1 MIDSSPIKSLISAT
15 PGITISDSAS
25 YYGGKAP
32 GLPLLLIRTHLLKA
46 VISIQGAQLLE
57 FTPCDSNAPLLWL
70 SPKARFDKG
79 KAIRGGIPIC
89 LPWFGVPTFEGHN
102 TMPKKPKHGFA
113 RTQLWQLTQASCKND
128 GHCNLKFIFSN
139 NKETV
144 QLYPFQFSAEL
155 EVSLSQSIKLGL
167 TVHNRDKQTIPVSLA
182 FHSYHP
188 VDSLKNT
195 QVTGLENTHYLDNTR
210 DLKKSWQDG
219 AITFPGEV
227 DRVYE
232 NINTEQIIKS
242 KSAIG
247 INANNCPTAI
257 IWNPGAEVA
266 ATMTDIGKGNYQS
279 FICVERGA
287 AFSDSWKIPSGEKRV
302 ASVKIQSCP

>member
-1 MIDSSPIKSLISAT
+1 MTDSSSIKKIIAGT
-15 PGITISDSAS
+15 PEIIISDSAS

-32 GLPLLLIRTHLLKA
+32 GLALLLIRTHLFKA

-70 SPKARFDKG
+70 SPKATFETD

-89 LPWFGVPTFEGHN
+89 LPWFGVPNFSFHGSMVKH
-102 TMPKKPKHGFA
+102 PKHGFV
-113 RTQLWQLTQASCKND
+113 RTQLWQLTQANCD
-128 GHCNLKFIFSN
+128 PHGHCSLTFLFSN
-139 NKETV
+139 NKNTYK
-144 QLYPFQFSAEL
+144 LYPFKFTAEL
-155 EVSLSQSIKLGL
+155 EFSLSQTIKLNL
-167 TVHNRDKQTIPVSLA
+167 TVHNLDTQTIPVSLA

-188 VDSLKNT
+188 VDKLKNT
-195 QVTGLENTHYLDNTR
+195 RVTGLENTHYLDNTR
-210 DLKKSWQDG
+210 NLNKSWQDG
-219 AITFPGEV
+219 AITFPREV

-232 NINTEQIIKS
+232 NISTEQIIKS

-257 IWNPGAEVA
+257 IWNPGEKVA
-266 ATMTDIGKGNYQS
+266 ATMTDIGKENYQS

-287 AFSDSWKIPSGEKRV
+287 AFSDSWEIPSGEKRK
-302 ASVKIQSCP
+302 ASVEIQSCP